1 MFGVTELKMEHVLL
15 LAIVAFM
22 LYHLL
27 GSCGCRGNGFRV
39 GGQPAP
45 PHQPHMKCWNALQ
58 KAGCTQQGGPTCDM
72 CAGQH
77 QRSLMKAGCKQKDFT
92 HYCKP

>member
-1 MFGVTELKMEHVLL
+1 MTELSIEHVLM

-22 LYHLL
+22 LYHFM

-45 PHQPHMKCWNALQ
+45 PFQPHMKCWNALQ
-58 KAGCTQQGGPTCDM
+58 KVGCKQQGGPTCDM
-72 CAGQH
+72 CADEH
-77 QRSLMKAGCKQKDFT
+77 QTSLKKAGCKQKDLN